1 MSTRPPTCRVCAACS
16 RPPISAACSVCR
28 SLASNWPAPLP
39 KSRRR
44 WPTDCRTPIQPA
56 SLLCGAGFIFGVTMT
71 SPQHP
76 IAASLPGS
84 DTGKVVSARNA
95 VRLIRD
101 GDTVATGGFVGIGF
115 AENIAVALEQRFL
128 ESREAD
134 LGGAGSP
141 RDLTLVYA
149 AGQGDGKERGLNHLG
164 HDGLVA
170 RVIGGHWGL
179 VPKLQELAVANR
191 IEAYNLPQGVITHLF
206 RDIAAGKPGTITR
219 VGLGTFVDPRFG
231 GGKLNERTSAELVRL
246 MEIDGEEYLFYKA
259 FPIHVGIIR
268 GTTADPDGNITME
281 KEALTLEAQAI
292 AMAARNS
299 GGIVIAQVERV
310 AERGTLNPRQVKI
323 PGILVDCVVVAEK
336 PEYHMQTFIEPYSPA
351 FSGEIKVPMSA
362 IAPMAMSER
371 KIIARRAAME
381 LRANAVVNLGIGMPE
396 GVANVAA
403 EEHIIDLLTLT
414 AEPGVIGGVPAG
426 GLNFGAATN
435 TQAIIDQPSQ
445 FDFYDG
451 GGLDIAFLGLAQAD
465 RLGNLNVSKFGP
477 RLAGSG
483 GFIDISQNAKKVVF
497 VGTFTAGNLDV
508 AVADGALRILED
520 GRAMKFVD
528 AVEHRTFSGPEA
540 ARRGMEVIYITE
552 RCVFRLT
559 AEGLRL
565 TEIAPGVDLQR
576 DILDRMA
583 FRPLIDGEPALMDAR
598 IFRDEAMGIRPALLE
613 VPMADRLSYD
623 AAQNLFFLHFS
634 GLSVQS
640 RDDIVRI
647 QAGVEAALAP
657 VGHKVNAIVNYD
669 RFAIA
674 PELVDDYI
682 AMVTEVVARHYHAV
696 TRYTAS
702 TFLRMKLGEAL
713 ARRQQ
718 APHCYD

>member
-1 MSTRPPTCRVCAACS
+1 MPVTRHPMAN
-16 RPPISAACSVCR
+16 
-28 SLASNWPAPLP
+28 SLRA
-39 KSRRR
+39 
-44 WPTDCRTPIQPA
+44 
-56 SLLCGAGFIFGVTMT
+56 
-71 SPQHP
+71 
-76 IAASLPGS
+76 S
-84 DTGKVVSARNA
+84 DTGKVVSARDA

-115 AENIAVALEQRFL
+115 AENIAVAIEQRFL
-128 ESREAD
+128 ESQAAD
-134 LGGAGSP
+134 AHGQGSP
-141 RDLTLVYA
+141 RNLTLVYA
-149 AGQGDGKERGLNHLG
+149 AGQGDGKERGLNHFG
-164 HDGLVA
+164 HDGLIA

-179 VPKLQELAVANR
+179 VPKVQALAVANR

-206 RDIAAGKPGTITR
+206 RDIAAAKPGTITR

-231 GGKLNERTSAELVRL
+231 GGKLNAMTTRDIVRL

-292 AMAARNS
+292 AMAAKNS

-336 PEYHMQTFIEPYSPA
+336 PEYHMQTFIEQYSPA
-351 FSGEIKVPMSA
+351 FAGEIKVPMSA
-362 IAPMAMSER
+362 IAAMEMSER

-381 LRANAVVNLGIGMPE
+381 LKANAVVNLGIGMPE

-445 FDFYDG
+445 FDFYQG

-465 RLGNLNVSKFGP
+465 KQGNLNVSKFGP

-497 VGTFTAGNLDV
+497 VGTFTAGNLEV
-508 AVADGALRILED
+508 AIEAGKLHIRED
-520 GRAMKFVD
+520 GKSVKFVD
-528 AVEHRTFSGPEA
+528 EVEHRTFSGPEA
-540 ARRGMEVIYITE
+540 ARRGKEVVYVTE

-559 AEGLRL
+559 ARGLQL
-565 TEIAPGVDLQR
+565 TEIAPGVDLQK
-576 DILDRMA
+576 DILDKMT
-583 FRPLIDGEPALMDAR
+583 FPPIIDGEPALMDAR
-598 IFRDEAMGIRPALLE
+598 IFAEGPMGIRPEMLD
-613 VPMADRLSYD
+613 VPLPERLSYD
-623 AAQNLFFLHFS
+623 AAQNLFFLDFS
-634 GLSVQS
+634 GLNVRSA
-640 RDDIVRI
+640 DDIRRI
-647 QAGVEAALAP
+647 EAAVDAALDP

-669 RFAIA
+669 RFSIL

-682 AMVTEVVARHYHAV
+682 GMVKGVVERHYHDV

-713 ARRQQ
+713 AKRQI
-718 APHCYD
+718 APNISGTEAEAKAQLTKP